1 MPLSKSQKT
10 NLKKF
15 FHLARILQGRGVY
28 YSFQK
33 QGNEETTIINYRMEG
48 KTMGITIGAGV
59 LLVASFVVEAICL
72 SS

>member
-1 MPLSKSQKT
+1 MFRYGSKKAQRKI
-10 NLKKF
+10 F
-15 FHLARILQGRGVY
+15 FHTARILQGRGVY
-28 YSFQK
+28 YVFQK
-33 QGNEETTIINYRMEG
+33 QGNETTIFNYRMEE

>member
-33 QGNEETTIINYRMEG
+33 QGNETTIFNYRMEE

>member
-1 MPLSKSQKT
+1 M
-10 NLKKF
+10 
-15 FHLARILQGRGVY
+15 
-28 YSFQK
+28 
-33 QGNEETTIINYRMEG
+33 EE

>member
-1 MPLSKSQKT
+1 
-10 NLKKF
+10 
-15 FHLARILQGRGVY
+15 VY

-33 QGNEETTIINYRMEG
+33 QGNETTIFNYRMEE